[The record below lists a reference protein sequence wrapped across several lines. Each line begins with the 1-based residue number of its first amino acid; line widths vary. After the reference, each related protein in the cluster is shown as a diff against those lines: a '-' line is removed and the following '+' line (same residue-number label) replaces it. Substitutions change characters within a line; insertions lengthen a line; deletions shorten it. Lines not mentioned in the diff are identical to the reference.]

1 MIRRKAYAK
10 INLALDITGVKDN
23 GYHELK
29 TVMQT
34 INLFD
39 TLTFDKNPGAD
50 CLVTLEV
57 LDDPFPESDPVP
69 VQNNLVYK
77 AAKLVFDTYNIDTP
91 VIITL
96 KKNIPIAAGLGG
108 GSSDAAAT
116 IRGLNSLLNL
126 DLSFEKMCRLGAELG
141 ADVPFCIMGG
151 TALAGGVGEVLKR
164 IPNPPQCYLLIA
176 KPDISVSTKHV
187 YEEYDKLTEVE
198 HPDVDGL
205 VEGVLNQ
212 DLLKVTQS
220 LGNVLE
226 YVTVNEHPVI
236 NEIKDH
242 LKDRGA
248 WNCLMS
254 GSGPTVFGVFMDHML
269 AAKAEKSLFDNGL
282 AKETF
287 ITTYINNVDT

>member
-1 MIRRKAYAK
+1 MIKRKAYAK
-10 INLALDITGVKDN
+10 INLALDITGKKDN
-23 GYHELK
+23 GYHELN

-39 TLTFDKNPGAD
+39 LLTFDENPGAD
-50 CLVTLEV
+50 DLITLEV
-57 LDDPFPESDPVP
+57 IDDPFPESDPVS
-69 VQNNLVYK
+69 VKDNLVYK
-77 AAKLVFDTYNIDTP
+77 AAKLVFDEYKIDTP

-126 DLSFEKMCRLGAELG
+126 NMPFEKMCKLGTEIG

-151 TALAGGVGEVLKR
+151 TALCGGVGDVLKR

-176 KPDISVSTKHV
+176 KPDISVSTAHV
-187 YEEYDKLTEVE
+187 YQEYDKLTDVK

-205 VEGVLNQ
+205 IEGILNQ

-226 YVTVNEHPVI
+226 AVTISEHPVI
-236 NEIKDH
+236 DEIKEH
-242 LKDRGA
+242 LKEKGA
-248 WNCLMS
+248 WSSLMS
-254 GSGPTVFGVFMDHML
+254 GSGPTVFGVFMDHMF
-269 AAKAEKSLFDNGL
+269 AARAEKSLLENGL
-282 AKETF
+282 AKDTF
-287 ITTYINNVDT
+287 ITTYINNVDM

>member
-1 MIRRKAYAK
+1 MIMRKAYAK
-10 INLALDITGVKDN
+10 INLALDITGRRDN
-23 GYHELK
+23 GYHELN

-39 TLTFDKNPGAD
+39 LLTFDLNPGAD
-50 CLVTLEV
+50 ELITLEV
-57 LDDPFPESDPVP
+57 AGNPFPESDPVSEKD
-69 VQNNLVYK
+69 NLVYK
-77 AAKLVFDTYNIDTP
+77 AAKLVFDEYSIDTP

-126 DLSFEKMCRLGAELG
+126 NMSFEKMCKLGTELG

-151 TALAGGVGEVLKR
+151 TALCGGVGDVLKR

-176 KPDISVSTKHV
+176 KPDIGVSTAHV
-187 YEEYDKLTEVE
+187 YQEYDKLTEVE

-205 VEGVLNQ
+205 IEGILNQ

-226 YVTVNEHPVI
+226 NVTISEHPVI
-236 NEIKDH
+236 DEIKDH
-242 LKDRGA
+242 LKEKGA
-248 WNCLMS
+248 WSSLMS
-254 GSGPTVFGVFMDHML
+254 GSGPTVFGVFMDHMF
-269 AAKAEKSLFDNGL
+269 AAKAEQSLLDNNL
-282 AKETF
+282 AKDTF
-287 ITTYINNVDT
+287 ITTYINNVDM

>member
-1 MIRRKAYAK
+1 MIKRKAYAK
-10 INLALDITGVKDN
+10 INLALDITGRKDN
-23 GYHELK
+23 GYHELN

-39 TLTFDKNPGAD
+39 LLTFDLNPGAD
-50 CLVTLEV
+50 DLITLEV
-57 LDDPFPESDPVP
+57 LDHPFPESDPVSDKD
-69 VQNNLVYK
+69 NLVYK
-77 AAKLVFDTYNIDTP
+77 AARLVFDEYNLDTP

-126 DLSFEKMCRLGAELG
+126 NMSFEKMCRLGSRLG

-151 TALAGGVGEVLKR
+151 TALCGGVGDVLKR

-176 KPDISVSTKHV
+176 KPDISVSTAHA
-187 YEEYDKLTEVE
+187 YQEYDKLTDVD

-205 VEGVLNQ
+205 VEGILNQ
-212 DLLKVTQS
+212 DLLKVTQL

-226 YVTVNEHPVI
+226 AVTVSEHPVI
-236 NEIKDH
+236 NEIKAN
-242 LKDRGA
+242 LKDKGA
-248 WNCLMS
+248 WGSLMS
-254 GSGPTVFGVFMDHML
+254 GSGPTVFGVFMDHMF
-269 AAKAEKSLFDNGL
+269 AAAAEKSLLKDGL
-282 AKETF
+282 AKDTF
-287 ITTYINNVDT
+287 ITTYINNVDM

>member
-1 MIRRKAYAK
+1 MIMRKAYAK
-10 INLALDITGVKDN
+10 INLALDITGRRDN
-23 GYHELK
+23 GYHELN

-39 TLTFDKNPGAD
+39 LLTFDLNPGAD
-50 CLVTLEV
+50 ELITLEV
-57 LDDPFPESDPVP
+57 AGNPFPESDPVSAKD
-69 VQNNLVYK
+69 NLVYK
-77 AAKLVFDTYNIDTP
+77 AAKLVFDEYKIDTP

-126 DLSFEKMCRLGAELG
+126 NMSFEKMCKLGTELG

-151 TALAGGVGEVLKR
+151 TALCGGVGDVLKR

-176 KPDISVSTKHV
+176 KPDIGVSTAHV
-187 YEEYDKLTEVE
+187 YQEYDKLTDVK

-205 VEGVLNQ
+205 IEGILNQ

-226 YVTVNEHPVI
+226 NVTIFEHPVI
-236 NEIKDH
+236 DEIKDH
-242 LKDRGA
+242 LKEKGA
-248 WNCLMS
+248 WSSLMS
-254 GSGPTVFGVFMDHML
+254 GSGPTVFGVFMDHMF
-269 AAKAEKSLFDNGL
+269 AAKAEQSLLDNNL
-282 AKETF
+282 AKDTF
-287 ITTYINNVDT
+287 ITTYINNVDM